1 MPNQSSIDSKLSRI
15 KEFYHR
21 EWPLCLFCNHY
32 VKPEFAQLAH
42 IIRRSYSREY
52 QDLKLNTG
60 LSHPD
65 CHDLYDNHP
74 DQAIYL
80 PRFVETLFII
90 WLIDPEIF
98 KQISINVYPSYNFP
112 DFEQISNEYGLHL
125 TPIEHH
131 GQLLYLPVN
140 IAS

>member
-1 MPNQSSIDSKLSRI
+1 MPNQSSIDSKLSKI
-15 KEFYHR
+15 KQWYHR

-65 CHDLYDNHP
+65 CHDITDNHP

-80 PRFVETLFII
+80 PRFLEIQFIG
-90 WLIDPEIF
+90 WLIDPEWHNEQKLLYDF
-98 KQISINVYPSYNFP
+98 YKFP
-112 DFEQISNEYGLHL
+112 DFTELSDRHGHHL
-125 TPIEHH
+125 INYQHH
-131 GQLLYLPVN
+131 GELFILM
-140 IAS
+140 